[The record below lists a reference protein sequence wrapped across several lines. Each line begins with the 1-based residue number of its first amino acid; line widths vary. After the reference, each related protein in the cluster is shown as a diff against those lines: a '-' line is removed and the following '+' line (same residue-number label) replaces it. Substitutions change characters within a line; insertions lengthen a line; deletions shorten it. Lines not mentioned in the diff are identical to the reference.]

1 MMDRSRLLAI
11 TVAVSLL
18 GVSLVAVATFG
29 GLDDYIGA
37 SAGGL
42 GSGEGRAGDGAE
54 TTETFGG
61 TWHNPVYTEG
71 FQHGSRSGDLE
82 IPVRNDTVTWL
93 NATVRWDDTAVETEW
108 AVQIWGCGRTSPNA
122 TGSRTANG
130 ASCPTPIYKEET
142 SPIRFALE
150 EPPPDDGYFLDLRS
164 PNNWPHP
171 VVTANAQR
179 EIRWTATVTYEGS

>member
-1 MMDRSRLLAI
+1 MGHNRLLAMA
-11 TVAVSLL
+11 VAVSLL
-18 GVSLVAVATFG
+18 GASVVAVAAFG
-29 GLDDYIGA
+29 GTDGRVA
-37 SAGGL
+37 PAGGV
-42 GSGEGRAGDGAE
+42 GPGERGTSDGAE
-54 TTETFGG
+54 TTETFVG

-82 IPVRNDTVTWL
+82 IPVRNDTATWL

-142 SPIRFALE
+142 SPIRFALAD
-150 EPPPDDGYFLDLRS
+150 PPPEPDDGYFLDLRS